1 MVLRF
6 VQLGGDITGIGL
18 ESEEFGQSVS
28 ISGDG
33 STVAIG
39 SLGHPGV
46 GGRVEVWRQSH
57 EVLSVWEQIGT
68 GIDVAGG
75 GDIFPIYSVSLSENG
90 SILAVG
96 AAGESGVQGQYDHG
110 QVKIYEYS
118 ETGSDWVQMG
128 AEISGDSGSGSGE
141 NLGVS
146 VSLSGDG
153 KRVAIGANRNSDTDP
168 NSLLDPDYLLY
179 LNERKG
185 QVQIYEY
192 SETGN
197 TWGQMGL
204 NIYGDGRL
212 FESGFSV
219 SLSGDGTRVAMGE
232 RGVGYG
238 GQNKTGRVRIF
249 EYSETGD
256 TWGQMGNPEG
266 GVSPH
271 DAAGTSVSLNR
282 DGTRFALGAIGYDG
296 EHGDL
301 MNSGLARVFEYSGGA
316 WDQMGADILGEN
328 SGDYLGISVSLSGG
342 GDVLAVGAHRYDV
355 NDESGVNMDA
365 GQVRV
370 LRFIDGVWETNG
382 QAVFEGND
390 PYEHFGYSVSISSD
404 GRMVAIGANKAD
416 INNEAGSEQHEAG
429 RVEVYATACFTKD
442 AVVKTDQGLVNINKI
457 TTKHTIDD
465 QFINGISK
473 TIHTQ
478 NKLVSIDPGAFGK
491 NQPNKKTLVA
501 PFHRFLVDSTLKMAV
516 ELVNN
521 DTIYLVKYKEQP
533 LYNILLEKLGTMEVN
548 NVIVETLNPNSLV
561 AKLFDGSLSTKQL
574 SKLVKSFNA
583 YHKNL
588 KIKPNKTL
596 RDYRV

>member
-1 MVLRF
+1 MALRF

-18 ESEEFGQSVS
+18 DSEEFGQSVS

-39 SLGHPGV
+39 SLGNPGV
-46 GGRVEVWRQSH
+46 GGRVEVWKQSL
-57 EVLSVWEQIGT
+57 EVHSGWEQMGP

-75 GDIFPIYSVSLSENG
+75 GDILAKYSVSLSDDG

-96 AAGESGVQGQYDHG
+96 ATGQLASLEYTQGRVEVWKYT
-110 QVKIYEYS
+110 
-118 ETGSDWVQMG
+118 ETDWVLMG
-128 AEISGDSGSGSGE
+128 EISGTAGDNFGI
-141 NLGVS
+141 S
-146 VSLSGDG
+146 VSLSSAGD
-153 KRVAIGANRNSDTDP
+153 RLAIGANRNSGPVDD
-168 NSLLDPDYLLY
+168 LAYL
-179 LNERKG
+179 KG
-185 QVQIYEY
+185 QVQIYAY
-192 SETGN
+192 TG
-197 TWGQMGL
+197 TGWDQLGQNL
-204 NIYGDGRL
+204 YGDGFL

-219 SLSGDGTRVAMGE
+219 SLSGNGKRVAMGE
-232 RGVGYG
+232 KGSQFAGWGVNQK
-238 GQNKTGRVRIF
+238 GQVRVF
-249 EYSETGD
+249 EYSGD
-256 TWGQMGNPEG
+256 AWVQMGASEEG
-266 GVSPH
+266 VRAW
-271 DAAGTSVSLNR
+271 DAAGSSVSLNH

-296 EHGDL
+296 EDSSL
-301 MNSGLARVFEYSGGA
+301 KNNSGLVRVFQYIDSDSDSDGT
-316 WDQMGADILGEN
+316 WVKLGADILGEN
-328 SGDYLGISVSLSGG
+328 SGDYLGISVSLSGD
-342 GDVLAVGAHRYDV
+342 GDVLAVGAYLYDV
-355 NDESGVNMDA
+355 DDGSGGKIDA

-370 LRFIDGVWETNG
+370 LRFIDGVWETNA

-390 PYEHFGYSVSISSD
+390 AREHFGYSVSISSD
-404 GRMVAIGANKAD
+404 GERVAIGANKAD
-416 INNEAGSEQHEAG
+416 INEVDEAG

-501 PFHRFLVDSTLKMAV
+501 PFHRFLVDNTLKMAV

-548 NVIVETLNPNSLV
+548 NVIVETLNSNSLV

>member
-1 MVLRF
+1 MALRF

-18 ESEEFGQSVS
+18 DSEEFGQSVS

-39 SLGHPGV
+39 SLGNPGV
-46 GGRVEVWRQSH
+46 GGRVEVWKQSL
-57 EVLSVWEQIGT
+57 EVHSGWEQMGP

-75 GDIFPIYSVSLSENG
+75 GDILAKYSVSLSDDG

-96 AAGESGVQGQYDHG
+96 ATGQLASLEYTQGRVEVWKYT
-110 QVKIYEYS
+110 
-118 ETGSDWVQMG
+118 ETDWVLMG
-128 AEISGDSGSGSGE
+128 EISGTAGDNFGI
-141 NLGVS
+141 S
-146 VSLSGDG
+146 VSLSSAGD
-153 KRVAIGANRNSDTDP
+153 RLAIGANRNSGPVDD
-168 NSLLDPDYLLY
+168 LAYL
-179 LNERKG
+179 KG
-185 QVQIYEY
+185 QVQIYAY
-192 SETGN
+192 TG
-197 TWGQMGL
+197 TGWDQLGQNL
-204 NIYGDGRL
+204 YGDGFL

-219 SLSGDGTRVAMGE
+219 SLSGNGKRVAMGE
-232 RGVGYG
+232 KGSQFAGWGVNQK
-238 GQNKTGRVRIF
+238 GQVRVF
-249 EYSETGD
+249 EYSGD
-256 TWGQMGNPEG
+256 AWVQMGASEEG
-266 GVSPH
+266 VRAW
-271 DAAGTSVSLNR
+271 DAAGSSVSLNH

-296 EHGDL
+296 EDSSL
-301 MNSGLARVFEYSGGA
+301 KNNSGLVRVFQYIDSDSNSDGT
-316 WDQMGADILGEN
+316 WVKLGADILGEN
-328 SGDYLGISVSLSGG
+328 SGDYLGISVSLSGD
-342 GDVLAVGAHRYDV
+342 GDVLAVGAYLYDV
-355 NDESGVNMDA
+355 DDGSGGKIDA

-370 LRFIDGVWETNG
+370 LRFIDGMWETNA

-390 PYEHFGYSVSISSD
+390 AREHFGYSVSISSD
-404 GRMVAIGANKAD
+404 GERVAIGANKAD
-416 INNEAGSEQHEAG
+416 INEVDEAG

-501 PFHRFLVDSTLKMAV
+501 PFHRFLVDNTLKMAV

-548 NVIVETLNPNSLV
+548 NVIVETLNSNSLV